1 MRKKKQ
7 MNIILLLLSLFFMV
21 FFIIKTVQYQ
31 LDQKEA
37 SQLHQQLIKEKQGN
51 STKSQID
58 FSSLQDQNKDTI
70 GWIQIPDTN
79 IDYPV
84 VQSTNNTYYLTHS
97 FNRSMNQAGW
107 IFADYRNNFQV
118 LNQNNIIYG
127 HGRLDGTIFGDLKK
141 LLQENWFLTEEH
153 QTIQLDTPNYHSVW
167 KILSLYT
174 ISPESYY
181 ITTHFSEKDFKKFSK
196 VILKRSIIDFD
207 EKIGEDDKL
216 LTLSTCYPDDNT
228 RFVVHAKLIQKE
240 NYYKK

>member
-7 MNIILLLLSLFFMV
+7 IDMILLLFSLVCMG

-31 LDQKEA
+31 LDRKEI
-37 SQLHQQLIKEKQGN
+37 SQLHQQLIKEKQDN
-51 STKSQID
+51 STQTQIN
-58 FSSLQDQNKDTI
+58 FSSLLDQNKDTI

-97 FNRSMNQAGW
+97 FNRSTNQAGW
-107 IFADYRNNFQV
+107 IFADYRNHFEI

-127 HGRLDGTIFGDLKK
+127 HGRLDETMFGDLKK
-141 LLQENWFLTEEH
+141 LLQDNWFQTEEH
-153 QTIQLDTPNYHSVW
+153 QMIQLDTPTYHSVW
-167 KILSLYT
+167 KIVSLYT

-181 ITTHFSEKDFKKFSK
+181 ITTHFSKNEFEEFSK
-196 VILKRSIIDFD
+196 VILKRSNIDFD
-207 EKIGEDDKL
+207 ENIENDDKL
-216 LTLSTCYPDDNT
+216 LTLSTCYPDDDT
-228 RFVVHAKLIQKE
+228 RFVVHAKLIKKE